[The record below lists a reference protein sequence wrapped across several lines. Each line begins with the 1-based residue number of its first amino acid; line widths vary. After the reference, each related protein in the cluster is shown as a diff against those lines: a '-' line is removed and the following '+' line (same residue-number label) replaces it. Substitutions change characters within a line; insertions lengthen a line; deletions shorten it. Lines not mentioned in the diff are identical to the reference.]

1 MVATGE
7 GHSDEEIRLMAGQFK
22 AMAHPV
28 RLKILLRLADGECCV
43 CDLVELSGIG
53 FSAVSRHL
61 SVMKSAGLVSDEKRG
76 QKVFYRLLIPCVTSF
91 TSCLGSVSRG
101 EDYSMTVCCQ

>member
-1 MVATGE
+1 MVATE
-7 GHSDEEIRLMAGQFK
+7 GQHSEEEIQLMAGQFK

-28 RLKILLRLADGECCV
+28 RLKIVLRLAEGECCV
-43 CDLVELSGIG
+43 CELVEQSGIG

-61 SVMKSAGLVSDEKRG
+61 SVMKAAGLLSDEKRG

-91 TSCLGSVSRG
+91 TKCLGSVSRG
-101 EDYSMTVCCQ
+101 EDYSMTVCCR